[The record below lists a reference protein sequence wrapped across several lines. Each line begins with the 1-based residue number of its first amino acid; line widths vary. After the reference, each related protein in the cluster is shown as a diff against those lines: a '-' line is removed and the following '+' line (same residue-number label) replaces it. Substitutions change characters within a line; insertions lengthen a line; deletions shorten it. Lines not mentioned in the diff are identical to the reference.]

1 MQGPEERELSGTV
14 QAALQSAV
22 QRHTFPKSNV
32 DVYCLVLESGGSDA
46 AVAITAASL
55 ALADA
60 GIEMYDLVSACCV
73 VSCDCHCL
81 HFFAKH
87 LRLHLY
93 PCMPVRPCSA
103 SCLTICFILDFVY
116 NLAP

>member
-73 VSCDCHCL
+73 VSCDCHGL
-81 HFFAKH
+81 HSFAKH
-87 LRLHLY
+87 LRLHCTHACLY
-93 PCMPVRPCSA
+93 V
-103 SCLTICFILDFVY
+103 
-116 NLAP
+116 LAVPAV

>member
-1 MQGPEERELSGTV
+1 MFTVHSSLADFVALSLSVCLHLQSPDEREVSGNV

-32 DVYCLVLESGGSDA
+32 DVYCLVLESGGSDV

-60 GIEMYDLVSACCV
+60 GIAMYDLVSACSV
-73 VSCDCHCL
+73 VMHYWHAWL
-81 HFFAKH
+81 LVVAKNLLSVH
-87 LRLHLY
+87 V
-93 PCMPVRPCSA
+93 PCC
-103 SCLTICFILDFVY
+103 
-116 NLAP
+116 

>member
-1 MQGPEERELSGTV
+1 MQGPEERDLSGTV

-46 AVAITAASL
+46 AVAITAVSL

-60 GIEMYDLVSACCV
+60 GIEMYDLVSACSV
-73 VSCDCHCL
+73 VTSHCL
-81 HFFAKH
+81 HSSQTPEAAF
-87 LRLHLY
+87 
-93 PCMPVRPCSA
+93 
-103 SCLTICFILDFVY
+103 
-116 NLAP
+116 

>member
-1 MQGPEERELSGTV
+1 M

-32 DVYCLVLESGGSDA
+32 DVYCLVLECGGSDA

-60 GIEMYDLVSACCV
+60 GIEMYDLVSACSV
-73 VSCDCHCL
+73 VSYCMWTL
-81 HFFAKH
+81 PMHF
-87 LRLHLY
+87 
-93 PCMPVRPCSA
+93 MPLLCGTQS
-103 SCLTICFILDFVY
+103 
-116 NLAP
+116 

>member
-1 MQGPEERELSGTV
+1 MPSLSSCVLLPLQGPEEREISGTV

-32 DVYCLVLESGGSDA
+32 DVYCLVLESGGSDV

-60 GIEMYDLVSACCV
+60 GIEMYDLVSACSV
-73 VSCDCHCL
+73 VNSYC
-81 HFFAKH
+81 F
-87 LRLHLY
+87 
-93 PCMPVRPCSA
+93 CSPTA
-103 SCLTICFILDFVY
+103 FVLSQ
-116 NLAP
+116 NT